1 MLQSVVVVA
10 SPFFQ
15 YQSPTLGQCGFIG
28 ASCLLLFCIKLLYV
42 EDSATLAEDHAL
54 LVNRVAG
61 FCFNV
66 GQFSL
71 LLSTT
76 VMGSGLSLLT
86 HSYLAATA
94 ALPSDA
100 KNLVCGGF
108 SAVIFSIFFIKSMHL
123 RRVPVDHHQRT
134 MFIGAYAVQT
144 LILFAIAGITAAMCF
159 GHAGYLEVLMQND
172 IELLFVLSG
181 FALLLVIM
189 SWLDEGVELSLY
201 SSAENSRE
209 FMVHPFG
216 FWWCLKPEVSKEELD
231 SVSEEESGSFSRL
244 SILSPLLGS
253 SVANMKISQRS
264 LASYDSLPTTD
275 LNRRASFV

>member
-1 MLQSVVVVA
+1 
-10 SPFFQ
+10 
-15 YQSPTLGQCGFIG
+15 
-28 ASCLLLFCIKLLYV
+28 
-42 EDSATLAEDHAL
+42 
-54 LVNRVAG
+54 
-61 FCFNV
+61 
-66 GQFSL
+66 
-71 LLSTT
+71 
-76 VMGSGLSLLT
+76 MGSGLSLLT